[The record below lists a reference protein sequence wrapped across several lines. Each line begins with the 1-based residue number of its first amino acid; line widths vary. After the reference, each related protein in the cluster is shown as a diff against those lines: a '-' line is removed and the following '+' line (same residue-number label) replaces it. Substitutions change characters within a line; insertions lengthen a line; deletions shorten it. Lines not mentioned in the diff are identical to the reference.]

1 MPIHDW
7 TRVDAGLFHAFHH
20 SWITALSA
28 ALNGGVLPPNYFAL
42 PEQVIRGPIP
52 DVLALKL
59 APKRGSEPAEE
70 TGGVAVA
77 TAPPKVGWSQRIEG
91 EIYAG
96 RANRI
101 AVRHRH
107 GQIVAVVE
115 IVSPGNKLNV
125 AALRAFVQKAADL
138 IQQGVHLLVIDL
150 FPPTKRDPD
159 GIHKSIWDEFE
170 DQPFERPA
178 SKPLTVSAYDSGPD
192 RTAYVE
198 FAAVGDQVPDMPLFL
213 RPEHYVLAPL
223 DATYAATWAVFP
235 AALKGLLEGD
245 A

>member
-7 TRVDAGLFHAFHH
+7 ARVDAGLFHAFHQ

-52 DVLALKL
+52 DVLAHKL

-159 GIHKSIWDEFE
+159 GIHKAIWDEFE
-170 DQPFERPA
+170 DQPFERPDG
-178 SKPLTVSAYDSGPD
+178 KPLTVSAYDAGPVH
-192 RTAYVE
+192 TAYVE
-198 FAAVGDQVPDMPLFL
+198 FAAVGDPVPDMPLFL

-223 DATYAATWAVFP
+223 AATYAATWAVFP